1 MKIISKIKLNA
12 SYNNSSKTNNLKG
25 SVYHNYIMLPIIIIS
40 YNNIKYV
47 INTINQLININPLLK
62 QNITIMD
69 NNSDDVECCKFL
81 DNTELNVIRN
91 KDNLG
96 PWVEK
101 YPEVYDSLPDKYI
114 ITDPDLQFNNNL
126 PHNFID
132 IMSNL
137 SDKYKCQR
145 LGVALD
151 ISDYD
156 KMYDI
161 TYFGGQTIYGWEKPF
176 WKTKLDNPD
185 YELYKAE
192 TDTTFCLVNK
202 QYTNKYNIRIAG
214 NFTAKH
220 LPWYN
225 NNHIYNV
232 YERYK
237 MVYPITSNFSTIHKL
252 YKQDIDTNYN
262 IITKNMETFLISNS
276 IKDNLPFWKN
286 IYSNWEQD
294 TFKIFDTYLNKEK
307 IMIDIGGWIGTTA
320 MYGSRKSKHV
330 YCIEADTLSFNDLS
344 LNMNNNCIDNNYTL
358 INKAIYN
365 ENNIDIGFGKKLFL
379 TDSKLNDSTSQ
390 IYNNDCDNTV
400 KTITIDAIINDYDIN
415 PNDISLI
422 KVDIEGGEE
431 YILDD
436 LYKIYDK
443 YSINLYISMHYAWWK
458 NKDLSRFTFLTEEH
472 IQIIQHNPFIS
483 LLFSRQ

>member
-1 MKIISKIKLNA
+1 MI
-12 SYNNSSKTNNLKG
+12 
-25 SVYHNYIMLPIIIIS
+25 PIIIIS

-47 INTINQLININPLLK
+47 INTINQLISINPLLK
-62 QNITIMD
+62 SNIIIMD
-69 NNSDDVECCKFL
+69 NNSDKVECSNFL

-91 KDNLG
+91 KDNFG

-114 ITDPDLQFNNNL
+114 ITDPDLQFNKNL
-126 PHNFID
+126 PTNFID

-137 SDKYKCQR
+137 SDKYKCQK
-145 LGVALD
+145 LGLALD
-151 ISDYD
+151 ISDHD
-156 KMYDI
+156 KMYENV
-161 TYFGGQTIYGWEKPF
+161 YYCGHTIYEWEKQA
-176 WKTKLDNPD
+176 WKTKIDNTD
-185 YELYKAE
+185 YELYAVE
-192 TDTTFCLVNK
+192 TDTTFCLINK

-225 NNHIYNV
+225 NNHVYNV

-237 MVYPITSNFSTIHKL
+237 MISEDISVFSTIHKL
-252 YKQDIDTNYN
+252 YRQDIDTNYN
-262 IITKNMETFLISNS
+262 IIKKNTETFLISNS
-276 IKDNLPFWKN
+276 IKDNVPFWKN

-294 TFKIFDTYLNKEK
+294 TFKIFDTYLNKDK

-330 YCIEADTLSFNDLS
+330 YCVEADTLSFNDLS

-365 ENNIDIGFGKKLFL
+365 ENDIDIGFGKNKFL
-379 TDSKLNDSTSQ
+379 DDSKLNDSTSQ
-390 IYNNDCDNTV
+390 INTNDSSNTV
-400 KTITIDAIINDYDIN
+400 KTITLEAVINDYNIN

-431 YILDD
+431 HILND

-443 YSINLYISMHYAWWK
+443 YNINLYISMHYAWWT

-472 IQIIQHNPFIS
+472 IQSIQDNPFIS

>member
-1 MKIISKIKLNA
+1 MI
-12 SYNNSSKTNNLKG
+12 
-25 SVYHNYIMLPIIIIS
+25 PIIIIS

-47 INTINQLININPLLK
+47 INTINQLISINPLLK
-62 QNITIMD
+62 SNIIIMD
-69 NNSDDVECCKFL
+69 NNSYDVECCKFL

-91 KDNLG
+91 KDNFG

-114 ITDPDLQFNNNL
+114 ITDPDLQFNKNL
-126 PHNFID
+126 PTNFIE
-132 IMSNL
+132 ILSNL
-137 SDKYKCQR
+137 SDKYKCEKIG
-145 LGVALD
+145 LALD

-156 KMYDI
+156 KMYKNV
-161 TYFGGQTIYGWEKPF
+161 YYPGFTIYEWEKRF
-176 WKTKLDNPD
+176 WETKLDNPD
-185 YELYKAE
+185 YELYEAE
-192 TDTTFCLVNK
+192 IDTTFCLINK
-202 QYTNKYNIRIAG
+202 QNANVYNIRIAG

-220 LPWYN
+220 LPWYIN
-225 NNHIYNV
+225 NPIYNV

-237 MVYPITSNFSTIHKL
+237 IAVESTTSFSTIRKL
-252 YKQDIDTNYN
+252 YKQDIDSNYN
-262 IITKNMETFLISNS
+262 IIKKNTETFLISNS
-276 IKDNLPFWKN
+276 IKDNLLFWKN

-294 TFKIFDTYLNKEK
+294 TFKIFDTYLNKDK

-330 YCIEADTLSFNDLS
+330 YCVEADTLSFNDLS

-365 ENNIDIGFGKKLFL
+365 ENDIDIGFGKNKFL
-379 TDSKLNDSTSQ
+379 DDSKLNDSTSQ
-390 IYNNDCDNTV
+390 INTNDSSNTV
-400 KTITIDAIINDYDIN
+400 KTITLEAVINDYNIN

-422 KVDIEGGEE
+422 KVDIEGEE
-431 YILDD
+431 HILND

-443 YSINLYISMHYAWWK
+443 YNINLYISMRYAWWT

-472 IQIIQHNPFIS
+472 IQSIQDNPFIS